1 MNEKQPLFTT
11 DEIELFDA
19 TIDFLEAVCRQ
30 RKGAPQDSAI
40 PRNVYN
46 VLLLNLAKVASDTRA
61 ILLLVQAGF
70 YIQAGIL
77 ARSTTDACNLVMHID
92 VERDSADLVERWMEG
107 KKITHWML
115 VESLEDVPLDKNRYR
130 ELRRRLDDF
139 VHANYEALKLYPAQL
154 TGEASADA
162 GTFQAMTFW
171 KGLIYFYLITCLLSI
186 QLIAPYLE
194 EQADSYLDRLVTL
207 I

>member
-1 MNEKQPLFTT
+1 MSKRPLFTA
-11 DEIELFDA
+11 DEIKLFNA
-19 TIDFLEAVCRQ
+19 TLDFLEAVCRQ
-30 RKGAPQDSAI
+30 RKGAPQDTVLQQD
-40 PRNVYN
+40 VYD
-46 VLLLNLAKVASDTRA
+46 VLILNLAKVASDSRA

-92 VERDSADLVERWMEG
+92 VERDNADLVQRWMEG
-107 KKITHWML
+107 KKVTHWML
-115 VESLEDVPLDKNRYR
+115 VESLEGVPLDKERYR

-139 VHANYEALKLYPAQL
+139 VHANYEALKLYSAQL
-154 TGEASADA
+154 EGNSATNSD
-162 GTFQAMTFW
+162 TFQEMTFW

-194 EQADSYLDRLVTL
+194 EQADGYLDRLVNL

>member
-1 MNEKQPLFTT
+1 VSKRPLFTA
-11 DEIELFDA
+11 DEIKLFNA
-19 TIDFLEAVCRQ
+19 TLDFLEAVCRQ
-30 RKGAPQDSAI
+30 RKGAPQDTVLQQD
-40 PRNVYN
+40 VYD
-46 VLLLNLAKVASDTRA
+46 VLILNLAKVASDSRA

-92 VERDSADLVERWMEG
+92 VERDNADLVQRWMEG
-107 KKITHWML
+107 KKVTHWML
-115 VESLEDVPLDKNRYR
+115 VESLEGVPLDKERYR

-139 VHANYEALKLYPAQL
+139 VHANYEALKLYSAQL
-154 TGEASADA
+154 EGNSATNSD
-162 GTFQAMTFW
+162 TFQEMTFW

-194 EQADSYLDRLVTL
+194 EQADGYLDRLVNL